1 MSGFAYGFNNSFDNY
16 QNMRYEPLDERSR
29 YGINTV
35 GIPKR
40 YKSPIIYDAGV
51 DNYVFNEIKK
61 AKYQGVFDPGSLGN
75 KNIFMDS
82 NKTNNKNSGYNEK
95 KLRKNKAHYNKI
107 GEGKNLLILKSE
119 TKYPLN
125 YVSHTLRTDMNNY
138 PKQGKNIYNFNNY
151 YIETRNNNY
160 RNIYSRS
167 NDNKRNFLSP
177 DNNGKRE
184 TYLLQNDNYLAKTI
198 NIEKLNKDYN
208 KRFNEPKRTLYGK
221 YSNNTISFNNLAKN
235 FSPTF
240 APSRNPNLI
249 KQNTMNYINVSYSKN
264 LNNLTRDENEN
275 INNTYNFYND
285 IALDDYILNDNSIDK
300 KDTKKD
306 IKLITFYRKKLLNLF
321 FWHMKNFF
329 NLHFKSLFNQIID
342 LLKTSINNNEHN
354 FEDKTIKNI
363 ASLKKELKS
372 NSFYYGRNGKYNDLL
387 KEVKKKEKNNL
398 QLENVNNTNEID
410 IENIKYLNTD
420 VNKLE
425 SKEMKIYNK
434 SHLNKRIASYK
445 KVINK
450 KKFIGNNNNL
460 NDHNNK
466 YVKKKIPQGIYGKK
480 IVQQKINKL
489 KLFDLNE
496 KNDDKNN
503 NIQRKK
509 NISKIEKTPI
519 IRRRLKSPNSG
530 IKDNKMLNS
539 GIKIIDNSFLNRNN
553 NNDDSI
559 KLDEAVFEN
568 NMDKKSSEF
577 DKNTPDN
584 FAIDKNAIYTIKS
597 QYEVKNENIE
607 SNSKANEFE
616 NYSNKNLENAISI
629 ITKVI
634 ENKER
639 DDKENKI
646 AYLVKI
652 INNTINKDKSQNMEL
667 IKKYFN
673 ILKDSTNDF
682 SNEEKKTSK
691 KLDLSKDLIKKTQ
704 LKRNKKLKKNLF
716 LSDIEDNKEKEDLS
730 FEKNMYKSEDEDKN
744 RNKRKKD
751 KFRLIIK
758 QIRLQRNIMNK
769 NQFNFYR
776 PKTPTKYNINS
787 IIDNNNKTP
796 KIIIKKTINIIFN
809 KPNKNSNQQVEINKK
824 ELNEIEGGLLVKE
837 GSEEKKISD
846 HEEKEEENIELNN
859 YISDINV
866 INKEDK
872 GKKLDEKFN
881 EELSIRNMFKFRRSI
896 FKFNKNKIKE
906 GNNDQYNTETEIYED
921 YENFVFFLRTQLI
934 YCFLSNKNN
943 DNSFLD

>member
-342 LLKTSINNNEHN
+342 LLKTRINNNEHN

-410 IENIKYLNTD
+410 IEKIKYLNTD

-460 NDHNNK
+460 NAHNNK

-519 IRRRLKSPNSG
+519 TRRRLKFPNSG

-539 GIKIIDNSFLNRNN
+539 GIKIIDNSYLNRNN

-639 DDKENKI
+639 DNKQNKI

-673 ILKDSTNDF
+673 ILKDSTNEF

-716 LSDIEDNKEKEDLS
+716 LSDIEDNKEKVDLS

-758 QIRLQRNIMNK
+758 KIRLQRNIMNK

-824 ELNEIEGGLLVKE
+824 ELNEIEGGLVVKE

-859 YISDINV
+859 DINDINV